1 MRKIQR
7 VDFISTESN
16 TLVYIAFAS
25 LDGVLERWTTYSPL
39 AMKHV
44 NSPISS

>member
-7 VDFISTESN
+7 DNFISTESN
-16 TLVYIAFAS
+16 TLVYIASVPFG
-25 LDGVLERWTTYSPL
+25 GVLERWTTYIPL